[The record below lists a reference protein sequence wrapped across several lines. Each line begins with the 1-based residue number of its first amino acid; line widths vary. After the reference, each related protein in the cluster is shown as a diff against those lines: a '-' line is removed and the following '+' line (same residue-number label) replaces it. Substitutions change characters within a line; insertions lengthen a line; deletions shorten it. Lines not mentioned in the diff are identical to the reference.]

1 MEELK
6 DVLPKNEGSG
16 QPDMSNGLN
25 EVAEQLLEV
34 GQLAIQQASVSGG
47 VIAMLT
53 CPVAIAFFV
62 GILIGCIMNL
72 ISAWTGRLPLLEEVV
87 TQDQQEVVPPKSD

>member
-6 DVLPKNEGSG
+6 DVLSNNQGSG
-16 QPDMSNGLN
+16 QANLSNGLN

-47 VIAMLT
+47 MLVMLT
-53 CPVAIAFFV
+53 CPVAIAFYV
-62 GILIGCIMNL
+62 GILTGCIVTL
-72 ISAWTGRLPLLEEVV
+72 ISAWTGRLPLLEGVP
-87 TQDQQEVVPPKSD
+87 QDQQEAVPPKSN